1 MTNDKHS
8 KLFYLSRDMILAILE
23 EQFNQPVPPTHDEL
37 VRAAEAQRQLV
48 PYKFTDKEF
57 AQVLVWLESRLT
69 IRLEEMDSYLCNK
82 ETYTPWL
89 ADEEQNITWRLYERY
104 ENYLERGKHWVK
116 DVVANLNT
124 TSRKVLDLIGNPCQ
138 KAPFLRRGLVI
149 GDVQSGKT
157 ATYTAICARAADAGY
172 NAIVVLT
179 GIQED
184 LRRQTQNRLDKE
196 LVGRRFDSDKKA
208 YIDTIVNE
216 YDETGLAKDA
226 IVSVTTEKNDFGQRA
241 LQQNNF
247 RIDIFAERATM
258 LFVCKKNKKILEALD
273 SWLAQ
278 SEEANGNKINRSIL
292 IIDDESDNASVN
304 TKDQNFSAINAAI
317 RNIMNHF
324 TKSSYVG
331 VTATPFAN
339 IFIRPDL
346 PLEGIDSERLQND
359 ALYRD
364 LFPSDFIYVLGY
376 PNNYIGAKGIFDS
389 EDLEVDSDI
398 AGKYDYMLEQIDQEE
413 IKKVFPADH
422 NKDFQPEDLPSDLYK
437 AMRYFI
443 IANAIRD
450 ARGDI
455 NAHKT
460 MMIHISRFKAVH
472 KEIFNLVNG
481 WLTKVKREVKAYSEL
496 PLAQAESNSQELI
509 ALHQVFQQMN
519 MEEMAKMSWDDL
531 LHKYLR
537 YAATR
542 IEIFVQNSDSK
553 EPLTYDRYP
562 NGLSAIVIG
571 GNSLS
576 RGLTLEG
583 LTVSYFY
590 RNSIFYDTLMQMG
603 RWFGY
608 RPNYADLC
616 RIWLTGETIDRYA
629 HISDSVEELK
639 RDLHEMNMQGLAP
652 KDFGL
657 RIREDP
663 DAVLMITARNKM
675 RHAEEFNVP
684 VRIGG
689 KLIDASRLRYEAGF
703 ASVNKNNE
711 SILSF
716 LDKLPICTDTK
727 AGLNRPHY
735 FWRGISK
742 QKVANLVRSIRTT
755 HLNYNFQAG
764 ALADYIENE
773 MKEEE
778 WDIAIPEGDKFA
790 ETISINGQKKII
802 KPMFIKTDV
811 REISGEEHIVIGGQ
825 HTRIAYPGLG
835 KIGLT
840 KEESTEIEESYP
852 INPSTGKRKVVSAS
866 GYMKKDRNP
875 LLLLYLVKPE
885 CAEFTLPD
893 LICSIGIGFPGN
905 DNRKARYRLNM
916 VAIREQFNEGE
927 EEEE

>member
-8 KLFYLSRDMILAILE
+8 KLFYPSRDLLLAMLE
-23 EQFNQPVPPTHDEL
+23 DQFDQPVPPTHDEL
-37 VRAAEAQRQLV
+37 VQAAEAQRQLV
-48 PYKFTDKEF
+48 PYKFTDEEF
-57 AQVLVWLESRLT
+57 AQVLTWLESKLT
-69 IRLEEMDSYLCNK
+69 IRLEEMDSYICNK

-104 ENYLERGKHWVK
+104 ENYLEQGKHWAK
-116 DVVANLNT
+116 DVVANLKT
-124 TSRKVLDLIGNPCQ
+124 TSRKVLDLIGNPRQ
-138 KAPFLRRGLVI
+138 ESPFLRRGLVI

-184 LRRQTQNRLDKE
+184 LRRQTQSRLDKE
-196 LVGRRFDSDKKA
+196 LVGRKFDSDKKA

-278 SEEANGNKINRSIL
+278 SEETNGNKINRSIL

-304 TKDQNFSAINAAI
+304 TKEQDFSAINAAI

-389 EDLEVDSDI
+389 EDPEADSDI

-413 IKKVFPADH
+413 IEKVFPAKH

-450 ARGDI
+450 ARGDVK
-455 NAHKT
+455 AHKT
-460 MMIHISRFKAVH
+460 MMIHISRFTAVH
-472 KEIFNLVNG
+472 QEIYNIVNS
-481 WLTKVKREVKAYSEL
+481 WLTQVKREVKAYSEM
-496 PLAQAESNSQELI
+496 PMAEAEANSQELT
-509 ALHQVFQQMN
+509 ALHQVFQQMD
-519 MEEMAKMSWDDL
+519 MEEMAKMSWEEL
-531 LHKYLR
+531 MHNYLR

-542 IEIFVQNSDSK
+542 IEIFVQNSKSK
-553 EPLTYDRYP
+553 EPLAYDKYP
-562 NGLSAIVIG
+562 QGLSAIVIG

-583 LTVSYFY
+583 LAVSYFY
-590 RNSIFYDTLMQMG
+590 RNSILYDTLMQMG

-616 RIWLTGETIDRYA
+616 RIWLTEETIARYA
-629 HISDSVEELK
+629 HISDSIEELK
-639 RDLHEMNMQGLAP
+639 KDLHEMNMLGLAP

-657 RIREDP
+657 RVREDP
-663 DAVLMITARNKM
+663 DSILMITARNKM
-675 RHAEEFNVP
+675 RHAEELNVP
-684 VRIGG
+684 VSIGG
-689 KLIDASRLRYEAGF
+689 KLIDASRLKYETDF
-703 ASVNKNNE
+703 ASVKQNNE
-711 SILSF
+711 AILSF
-716 LDKLPICTDTK
+716 LDRLPACTNTDDEI
-727 AGLNRPHY
+727 NRPHY

-764 ALADYIENE
+764 ALADYIEKN
-773 MKEEE
+773 MDEEE
-778 WDIAIPEGDKFA
+778 WDIAMPEGNKFA
-790 ETISINGQKKII
+790 ETISINGQKTTI
-802 KPMFIKTDV
+802 KPMFFKTDV
-811 REISGEEHIVIGGQ
+811 QEIYGEEHIAIGGQ
-825 HTRIAYPGLG
+825 HIRIAYPSLG

-840 KEESTEIEESYP
+840 KEESKEIEENYP
-852 INPSTGKRKVVSAS
+852 KNPRTGKRKVVSAS
-866 GYMKKDRNP
+866 GYMKKGRRP
-875 LLLLYLVKPE
+875 LLLLYLVKPDCE
-885 CAEFTLPD
+885 EFALPE

-916 VAIREQFNEGE
+916 VAIQEQYSTTE
-927 EEEE
+927 EEEV

>member
-8 KLFYLSRDMILAILE
+8 KLFYPSRDLLLAMLE
-23 EQFNQPVPPTHDEL
+23 DQFDQPVPPTHDEL
-37 VRAAEAQRQLV
+37 VQAAEAQRQLV
-48 PYKFTDKEF
+48 PYKFTDEEF
-57 AQVLVWLESRLT
+57 AQVLTWLESKLT
-69 IRLEEMDSYLCNK
+69 IRLEEMDSYICNK

-104 ENYLERGKHWVK
+104 ENYLEQGKHWAK
-116 DVVANLNT
+116 DVVANLKN
-124 TSRKVLDLIGNPCQ
+124 TSRKVLDLIGNPRQ
-138 KAPFLRRGLVI
+138 ESTFLRRGLVI

-184 LRRQTQNRLDKE
+184 LRRQTQSRLDKE
-196 LVGRRFDSDKKA
+196 LVGRKFDSDKKA

-278 SEEANGNKINRSIL
+278 SEETNGNKINRSIL

-304 TKDQNFSAINAAI
+304 TKEQDFSAINAAI

-389 EDLEVDSDI
+389 EDPEADSDI

-413 IKKVFPADH
+413 IEKVFPAKH

-450 ARGDI
+450 ARGDVK
-455 NAHKT
+455 AHKT
-460 MMIHISRFKAVH
+460 MMIHISRFTAVH
-472 KEIFNLVNG
+472 QEIYNIVNS
-481 WLTKVKREVKAYSEL
+481 WLTQVKREVKAYSEM
-496 PLAQAESNSQELI
+496 PMAEAEANSQELT
-509 ALHQVFQQMN
+509 ALHQVFQQMD
-519 MEEMAKMSWDDL
+519 MEEMAKMSWEEL
-531 LHKYLR
+531 MHNYLR

-542 IEIFVQNSDSK
+542 IEIFVQNSKSK
-553 EPLTYDRYP
+553 EPLAYDKYP
-562 NGLSAIVIG
+562 QGLSAIVIG

-583 LTVSYFY
+583 LAVSYFY
-590 RNSIFYDTLMQMG
+590 RNSILYDTLMQMG

-616 RIWLTGETIDRYA
+616 RIWLTEETIARYA
-629 HISDSVEELK
+629 HISDSIEELK
-639 RDLHEMNMQGLAP
+639 KDLHEMNMLGLAP

-657 RIREDP
+657 RVREDP
-663 DAVLMITARNKM
+663 DSILMITARNKM
-675 RHAEEFNVP
+675 RHAEELNVP
-684 VRIGG
+684 VSIGG
-689 KLIDASRLRYEAGF
+689 KLIDASRLKYETDF
-703 ASVNKNNE
+703 ASVKQNNE
-711 SILSF
+711 AILSF
-716 LDKLPICTDTK
+716 LDRLPACTNTDDEI
-727 AGLNRPHY
+727 NRPHY

-764 ALADYIENE
+764 ALADYIEKN
-773 MKEEE
+773 MDEEE
-778 WDIAIPEGDKFA
+778 WDIAMPEGNKFA
-790 ETISINGQKKII
+790 ETISINGQKTTI
-802 KPMFIKTDV
+802 KPMFFKTDV
-811 REISGEEHIVIGGQ
+811 QEIYGEEHIAIGGQ
-825 HTRIAYPGLG
+825 HIRIAYPSLG

-840 KEESTEIEESYP
+840 KEESKEIEENYP
-852 INPSTGKRKVVSAS
+852 KNPRTGKRKVVSAS
-866 GYMKKDRNP
+866 GYMKKGRRP
-875 LLLLYLVKPE
+875 LLLLYLVKPDCE
-885 CAEFTLPD
+885 EFALPE

-916 VAIREQFNEGE
+916 VAIQEQYSTTE
-927 EEEE
+927 EEEV